1 MREQDDST
9 TAASA
14 APEAAGILVSIFVPD
29 DHPLLQLKRTLNWAA
44 ITAVMVRRWREAG
57 KNVDGGPG
65 RHWPVLLYAP
75 LLVLMRVRHLHDRAM
90 ERYLAYDAA
99 ARVFI
104 GWTEESAPW
113 VRDHSNIARA
123 VIAIGVEG
131 WREIDELIVK
141 QAVALGFGDPSVLSS
156 DTTVQE
162 PQIGYPNEPG
172 ILRGVA
178 QRVYRALKKMGR
190 RGVAGTEAGIEK
202 AKEIFRLV
210 KHHHLFAKGPE
221 EKQKVLQQLVEKT
234 KELMGEC
241 GQIVNRVGKTGCR
254 VVKSGSE
261 KLKQMMAFCA
271 SLLPQILHWLQTG
284 TVATGKLLHAG
295 VSEARAIVKNKAGKR
310 VEFGFKWLIHRIG
323 GGYIFGKRVQ
333 AQADESKMPIE
344 AVKDYREVFGPEATP
359 ELIAYDRG
367 GCARTTSEE
376 LQKLGVRKVGI
387 VPKGKTKWSVAE
399 ADQPEVMSQRGQ
411 TEGSIGTLKRY
422 GFSGRRE
429 RSNQTVEAAGQ
440 RAMVSLNLNKLMRD
454 VVRREKQTQM
464 ATA

>member
-1 MREQDDST
+1 MREQNDST

-14 APEAAGILVSIFVPD
+14 APEALGILVSIFVPD
-29 DHPLLQLKRTLNWAA
+29 DHPLLQLKRILVWAA
-44 ITAVMVRRWREAG
+44 ITAVMVKHWRQAG

-65 RHWPVLLYAP
+65 RPWPVSLYVP

-90 ERYLAYDAA
+90 ELYLAYDAA
-99 ARVFI
+99 ARAFI
-104 GWTEESAPW
+104 GWTKESAPW
-113 VRDHSNIARA
+113 VRDHSNVARA
-123 VIAIGVEG
+123 VIALGVEG

-141 QAVALGFGDPSVLSS
+141 QAVELGFGDPSVLSS

-172 ILRGVA
+172 ILRGA
-178 QRVYRALKKMGR
+178 SQRVYRALKKMGR
-190 RGVAGTEAGIEK
+190 RGVEGVEAGIEK
-202 AKEIFRLV
+202 TKEIFRLV
-210 KHHHLFAKGPE
+210 KHHHLFAKSPQ
-221 EKQKVLQQLVEKT
+221 EKQAVLQQLVEKT

-241 GQIVNRVGKTGCR
+241 GQVVNQVGKTSHQ
-254 VVKSGSE
+254 VVRSGSE

-271 SLLPQILHWLQTG
+271 SLLPQILHWLGTG
-284 TVATGKLLHAG
+284 TVAAGKLLHAG
-295 VSEARAIVKNKAGKR
+295 VSEARAIVKNKTGKR
-310 VEFGFKWLIHRIG
+310 VEFGFKWIIHRIG

-333 AQADESKMPIE
+333 AQADENKMPIE
-344 AVKDYREVFGPEATP
+344 AVKDYQEVFGPEAKP
-359 ELIAYDRG
+359 KMSVYDRG
-367 GCARTTSEE
+367 GCAKTTIEE
-376 LQKLGVRKVGI
+376 LHKLGVEKVGI
-387 VPKGKTKWSVAE
+387 VPKGKTKWPVAE
-399 ADQPEVMSQRGQ
+399 EDQKEVMSQRGQ

-454 VVRREKQTQM
+454 VVNREKQAQM

>member
-1 MREQDDST
+1 MREHNDST
-9 TAASA
+9 MAASA
-14 APEAAGILVSIFVPD
+14 APEAPGVLVSIFVPD
-29 DHPLLQLKRTLNWAA
+29 DHPLLQLMRALDWAA
-44 ITAVMVRRWREAG
+44 LTQVCVNYWREAG

-65 RHWPVLLYAP
+65 RPWPVSLYVP
-75 LLVLMRVRHLHDRAM
+75 LLVLMRVQHLNDRTM

-104 GWTEESAPW
+104 GWTKESTPW

-123 VIAIGVEG
+123 VGALGVAG
-131 WREIDELIVK
+131 WREIDELIVT
-141 QAVALGFGDPSVLSS
+141 QAVELGFGDPKVLSS

-178 QRVYRALKKMGR
+178 QRVYRALKKMRR
-190 RGVAGTEAGIEK
+190 RGVEGGAAGIEK

-210 KHHHLFAKGPE
+210 KHHHLFAKGPD
-221 EKQKVLQQLVEKT
+221 EKQEVLRQLVEKT
-234 KELMGEC
+234 QELMGAC
-241 GQIVNRVGKTGCR
+241 GQIVERVGKATQL
-254 VVKSGSE
+254 VVRSGLE
-261 KLKQMMAFCA
+261 KLKQMEAFCA
-271 SLLPQILHWLQTG
+271 ILLPQILHWLQTG
-284 TVATGKLLHAG
+284 AVAQGKLLHAG

-310 VEFGFKWLIHRIG
+310 VEFGFKWIIHRIG
-323 GGYIFGKRVQ
+323 GGYIFGKRVA
-333 AQADESKMPIE
+333 AQADENKMPIE
-344 AVKDYREVFGPEATP
+344 AVKDYKRVFGPEAKP
-359 ELIAYDRG
+359 EMSVYDRG

-376 LQKLGVRKVGI
+376 LHQLGVEKVGI

-399 ADQPEVMSQRGQ
+399 ADQKEVMSQRGQ

-454 VVRREKQTQM
+454 VASREKEAQM

>member
-1 MREQDDST
+1 MREQNDST
-9 TAASA
+9 MAGSA
-14 APEAAGILVSIFVPD
+14 APEAAGVLVSIFVPD
-29 DHPLLQLKRTLNWAA
+29 DHPLLQLKRTLGWAA
-44 ITAVMVRRWREAG
+44 LTAIMVKRWREAG

-65 RHWPVLLYAP
+65 RPWPVSLYVP
-75 LLVLMRVRHLHDRAM
+75 LLVLMRVQHLHDRAM

-104 GWTEESAPW
+104 GWTAESAPW

-123 VIAIGVEG
+123 VIALGAEG

-190 RGVAGTEAGIEK
+190 RGVEGTEAGIEK
-202 AKEIFRLV
+202 AKDIFRLV

-241 GQIVNRVGKTGCR
+241 GQIVNQAGSAANRAVI
-254 VVKSGSE
+254 SGSE

-284 TVATGKLLHAG
+284 TVASGKLLHAG

-323 GGYIFGKRVQ
+323 GGYIFGKRVA

-344 AVKDYREVFGPEATP
+344 AVKDYREVFGPAATP
-359 ELIAYDRG
+359 QMMAYDRG
-367 GCARTTSEE
+367 GCAKTTTEE
-376 LQKLGVRKVGI
+376 LQKLGVEKIGI
-387 VPKGKTKWSVAE
+387 VPKGKTKWQVAE
-399 ADQPEVMSQRGQ
+399 EDQPEVMSQRGQ
-411 TEGSIGTLKRY
+411 TEGSI
-422 GFSGRRE
+422 
-429 RSNQTVEAAGQ
+429 
-440 RAMVSLNLNKLMRD
+440 
-454 VVRREKQTQM
+454 
-464 ATA
+464 